1 MDAIATHRQREDA
14 EGFAA
19 LLQRH
24 RGIVYKVA
32 ATYARGA
39 EDREDLAQEIA
50 AELWR
55 AWPRYDPARSVST
68 WMYRVRH
75 RAATAA
81 TAFAAASAS
90 SPTWTPSSA
99 AERARRAQNSA
110 ASTITMPASDTPQTA
125 LRT

>member
-24 RGIVYKVA
+24 RDIVYKVA

-110 ASTITMPASDTPQTA
+110 ASTITMPASDAPQTA